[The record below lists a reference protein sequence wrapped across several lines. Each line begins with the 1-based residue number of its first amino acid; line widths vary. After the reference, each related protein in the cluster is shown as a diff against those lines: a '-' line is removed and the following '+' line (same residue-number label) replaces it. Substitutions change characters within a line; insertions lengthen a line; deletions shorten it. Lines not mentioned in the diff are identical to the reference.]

1 MPLVSIV
8 VPCFNSAKTIYQTLS
23 SIRNQ
28 EEEDFECIVINDCSV
43 DNSIDVINKI
53 CKKDKRFK
61 LLNLGSNMGVS
72 KARNQGIDIASGRF
86 ISFLDSDDIWH
97 KNFIKT
103 AISIREK
110 NRYPITH
117 SPYLR
122 FKKKNDSIL
131 AKLISPPDII
141 DHQNIRNKNY
151 LPLLSAVIDREIVGE
166 FRFKNTR
173 PEDYFLWLELIEDR
187 KFFSKSTSVINA
199 FYRVSD
205 NQRSNNKIKS
215 IKRIYNLFKQ
225 DRKLN
230 KYEALK
236 NTLIWIKNNSFE
248 KIKKFQDIKNFNIN
262 LDLFLDNEIND

>member
-1 MPLVSIV
+1 MPLISIV
-8 VPCFNSAKTIYQTLS
+8 VPCFNSAKTVYQTLS

-28 EEEDFECIVINDCSV
+28 EERDFECIIVNDCSL
-43 DNSIDVINKI
+43 DNSINIINKI
-53 CKKDKRFK
+53 CKIDKRFK
-61 LLNLGSNMGVS
+61 LITLGSNMGVS
-72 KARNQGIDIASGRF
+72 EARNQGIDISSGRF

-97 KNFIKT
+97 KDFIKT

-110 NRYPITH
+110 NKYPITH

-122 FKKKNDSIL
+122 FKKKNELIL
-131 AKLISPPDII
+131 AKLISPPAII
-141 DHQNIRNKNY
+141 DHHNIRNKNY

-166 FRFKNTR
+166 FRFKEKR

-225 DRKLN
+225 ERNLN

-236 NTLIWIKNNSFE
+236 TTFNWIKNNSLE
-248 KIKKFQDIKNFNIN
+248 KSKKFQDIKNFNIDLN
-262 LDLFLDNEIND
+262 LFLDNEIND